1 MEKERLKC
9 ISTKLSLFFLLVMG
23 ATDGISQGILDLRL
37 ICEDIPEVIESYV
50 RIRLVSVGLRY
61 FQEDLLVAWCDLA

>member
-1 MEKERLKC
+1 
-9 ISTKLSLFFLLVMG
+9 MG

-50 RIRLVSVGLRY
+50 RVRLISVGLRY
-61 FQEDLLVAWCDLA
+61 FQEDLLVAWRDLTQIKGLENRSEGVNGQVLLA